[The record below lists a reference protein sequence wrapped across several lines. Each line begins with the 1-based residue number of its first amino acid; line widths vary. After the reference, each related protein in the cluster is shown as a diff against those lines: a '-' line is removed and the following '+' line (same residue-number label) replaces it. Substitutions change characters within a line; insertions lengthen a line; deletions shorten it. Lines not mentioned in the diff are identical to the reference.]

1 MFAKIKTAG
10 LSGIDGY
17 PVEIEAVVQ
26 NGLPGFLMT
35 GNISS
40 ETREAQARVWNA
52 IKNSRIRTEPK
63 KITVN
68 FSPAFV
74 RKDGTAYDLPIA
86 AAVICGYGAANYLAL
101 EDTAF
106 FGEIGLDGT
115 LKGVRGALSL
125 AFAVRESGCA
135 RVVLP
140 MDNANEASL
149 VEGLGIVGC
158 RNIDE
163 VIDVMRMLSRGEVPE
178 GLHCEP
184 VREKYSGNYEIDFSD
199 VRGQRFLKR
208 AAEIAVSG
216 MHNILM
222 SGPAG
227 TGKTMIAKCMPSIM
241 PDLTREED
249 IEISKVYSVCGLL
262 PEGSALLSR
271 RPFRSPHHGITEAAF
286 AGGGLKVMPGEL
298 SLASGGILF
307 LDEITLFSKQVL
319 ENLRIPLEDHCIK
332 ISRRYGSFVFPA
344 DFLLAAACNN
354 CVCGKFPDPSCTC
367 TRAQIMSYMGRISKP
382 LLERIDICAEANPLK
397 VEEIVGA
404 GGKEADAESSAV
416 IRKRVEAVHELQRA
430 RFRDE
435 AFRFNSRMKPAD
447 LEKYCVLGKTET
459 DFMREMYD
467 RKGLSGRT
475 YHKILRVARTIAD
488 MAGSENILQEHLQE
502 AVELR
507 SIEDKI
513 YGKKGGIRI

>member
-10 LSGIDGY
+10 LAGIDGY
-17 PVEIEAVVQ
+17 PVEIEAVVRT
-26 NGLPGFLMT
+26 GLPGFVMT
-35 GNISS
+35 GNISN

-52 IKNSRIRTEPK
+52 IKNSRLKPEPR

-68 FSPAFV
+68 FSPAFI

-86 AAVICGYGAANYLAL
+86 AAVLCGYGAADHTAL
-101 EDTAF
+101 KDTAF

-125 AFAVRESGCA
+125 AFAVRESGCT
-135 RVVLP
+135 RLVLP
-140 MDNANEASL
+140 YANAAEAAL
-149 VEGLGIVGC
+149 VEGLDILGC
-158 RNIDE
+158 RNLDE
-163 VIDVMRMLSRGEVPE
+163 VITVMRMLSAGEVPE
-178 GLHCEP
+178 GVHSSEAEP
-184 VREKYSGNYEIDFSD
+184 PEPAAYEIDFSD

-227 TGKTMIAKCMPSIM
+227 TGKTMIARCMPTIM
-241 PDLTREED
+241 PGLTREEN

-262 PEGSALLSR
+262 PEGQALLSR
-271 RPFRSPHHGITEAAF
+271 RPFRNPHHGITEAAF
-286 AGGGLKVMPGEL
+286 AGGGLKVLPGEL

-307 LDEITLFSKQVL
+307 LDEIPLFSKAAL
-319 ENLRIPLEDHCIK
+319 ECLRTPLEDHSIK
-332 ISRRYGSFVFPA
+332 VTRRYGSYVFPA
-344 DFLLAAACNN
+344 DFLLAAAMNGCP
-354 CVCGKFPDPSCTC
+354 CGKFPDPSCTC
-367 TRAQIMSYMGRISKP
+367 TRSQIQSYMGRISKP

-397 VEEIVGA
+397 VDEIVGRK
-404 GGKEADAESSAV
+404 GKDADAESSAV
-416 IRKRVEAVHELQRA
+416 IRERVERVHALQQE
-430 RFRDE
+430 RFRAE
-435 AFRFNSRMKPAD
+435 EFRFNSRMKPAD
-447 LEKYCVLGKTET
+447 LEKYCALGKTET

-488 MAGSENILQEHLQE
+488 MAGSERILQEHLAE

-513 YGKKGGIRI
+513 YGKKGGMRI